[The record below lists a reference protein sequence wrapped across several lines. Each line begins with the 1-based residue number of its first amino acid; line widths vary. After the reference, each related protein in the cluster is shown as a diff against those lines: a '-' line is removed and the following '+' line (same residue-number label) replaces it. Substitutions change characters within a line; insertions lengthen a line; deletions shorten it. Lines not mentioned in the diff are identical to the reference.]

1 MPPRNSTP
9 SGLEPKSESLEGV
22 LSAIRS
28 LAEVVEKHVST
39 SGTVKPKDAE
49 IEGCTI
55 EQFRKLG
62 PPSFLGNPDPTE
74 AESWIMQMEKIFD
87 VIGCTEVQKVSFAS
101 FMLKG
106 VAKHW
111 WRSTKK
117 TVPLEEDEILTWTVF
132 LDAFYE
138 KYFPESVRD
147 EKEVEFM
154 ELIQGNKTVL
164 QYEAKFTELSRFA
177 PHIVADDVRRA
188 KKFQR
193 GLRPSIR
200 TRMAALRLKSYSEVV
215 ETAKVVEKECEDYQ
229 RIRNQN
235 NKRPKTEGFHG
246 GNEHNKPFKKK
257 TTTEPETKMVQ
268 QVIEVCQKCGKK
280 HKGVCYRE
288 SGACFKCGQMGHR
301 IKDCPSMKSEL
312 MAKPTEVKQRPKV
325 QGRVFAITEQD
336 AKASKS
342 VVTGTIPIF
351 SHTARVLIDPGS
363 THSFV
368 SCAYMKYADCVL
380 ELLDFELSV
389 STPLGKTMVAEFIC
403 KSCVIK
409 IGGNELLADLILLE
423 IQEFDV
429 ILGMDW
435 LAAYHANV
443 DCYKKE
449 VVFCVPGRPEFVFHG
464 SRESLVPNVI
474 SAIHANKLL
483 RKGCKGYLAYVVNN
497 QKEGIKIDDIP
508 IVRDFVD
515 VFPEDLPGLPFDR
528 EIEFAIDL
536 VPGTAPISMAPYRMA
551 PAELKELKLQL
562 QELLEKG
569 FIRPSVSPWGA
580 PVLFVKK
587 KDGSMRLCID
597 YR

>member
-106 VAKHW
+106 EAEHW

-177 PHIVADDVRRA
+177 PHIVADDV
-188 KKFQR
+188 
-193 GLRPSIR
+193 
-200 TRMAALRLKSYSEVV
+200 
-215 ETAKVVEKECEDYQ
+215 VEKECEDYQ
-229 RIRNQN
+229 RIRSQN
-235 NKRPKTEGFHG
+235 NKRPKTEGFHR
-246 GNEHNKPFKKK
+246 GNEHSKPFKKK

-312 MAKPTEVKQRPKV
+312 VAKPTEVKRRPKV

-336 AKASKS
+336 TKASKS

-351 SHTARVLIDPGS
+351 SHTA
-363 THSFV
+363 
-368 SCAYMKYADCVL
+368 
-380 ELLDFELSV
+380 
-389 STPLGKTMVAEFIC
+389 
-403 KSCVIK
+403 
-409 IGGNELLADLILLE
+409 
-423 IQEFDV
+423 
-429 ILGMDW
+429 
-435 LAAYHANV
+435 
-443 DCYKKE
+443 
-449 VVFCVPGRPEFVFHG
+449 
-464 SRESLVPNVI
+464 
-474 SAIHANKLL
+474 
-483 RKGCKGYLAYVVNN
+483 
-497 QKEGIKIDDIP
+497 
-508 IVRDFVD
+508 
-515 VFPEDLPGLPFDR
+515 
-528 EIEFAIDL
+528 
-536 VPGTAPISMAPYRMA
+536 
-551 PAELKELKLQL
+551 
-562 QELLEKG
+562 
-569 FIRPSVSPWGA
+569 
-580 PVLFVKK
+580 
-587 KDGSMRLCID
+587 
-597 YR
+597 